1 MNKTEALKLALEVYR
16 GELCYKS
23 QEDDQSFG
31 MWCPVTED
39 LPFPEGTKFYT
50 TPPQRKPLTEDEI
63 LAEQAEKKKMP
74 ITDDHGKA
82 IHDQRRVVEQ
92 KGNWQL
98 IYNQHQ
104 IGNKVVHEFRIQK
117 LRHDIVL
124 YPGITLEEAKQR
136 FSEKVEADNE

>member
-1 MNKTEALKLALEVYR
+1 MIEAMKQALEALERIPITTLTIQAE
-16 GELCYKS
+16 
-23 QEDDQSFG
+23 
-31 MWCPVTED
+31 
-39 LPFPEGTKFYT
+39 EGRTNAMK
-50 TPPQRKPLTEDEI
+50 I
-63 LAEQAEKKKMP
+63 LRTAIAEAEKKKMP

-92 KGNWQL
+92 KGNWKL
-98 IYNQHQ
+98 IYDQHQ

>member
-1 MNKTEALKLALEVYR
+1 MIEAMKQALEALENSVDTVQHEYDTDWRHGLPTRKAQLDGMKVLLERHQAAITALR
-16 GELCYKS
+16 
-23 QEDDQSFG
+23 
-31 MWCPVTED
+31 TA
-39 LPFPEGTKFYT
+39 
-50 TPPQRKPLTEDEI
+50 I
-63 LAEQAEKKKMP
+63 EQAEEKKMP

-98 IYNQHQ
+98 IYDQHQ

-117 LRHDIVL
+117 LRHDIAL

-136 FSEKVEADNE
+136 FLEKVEADNE

>member
-1 MNKTEALKLALEVYR
+1 MKDEALLKLALEALKRTRYR
-16 GELCYKS
+16 ALCDKIT
-23 QEDDQSFG
+23 D
-31 MWCPVTED
+31 PAITA
-39 LPFPEGTKFYT
+39 LRTA
-50 TPPQRKPLTEDEI
+50 I
-63 LAEQAEKKKMP
+63 EQAEKKKMP

-98 IYNQHQ
+98 IYDQYQ

-124 YPGITLEEAKQR
+124 YPGITIEEAKQR